1 LSRRSTQSVPP
12 SPPTGATAVSVSDAC
27 VVFSVATD
35 AEVAPRAVTAC
46 VSQSRPSTVITTGPA
61 KLASTLT
68 GSNSGNRNGP
78 GRSAA
83 SLAYGDERSP
93 EEARVGSAADV
104 SVLRRIRI
112 GGTVASVFTTTAT
125 EVGSFAQPAPTETAA
140 APSGQITEETPGDSG
155 VEGQVLWADG
165 RPTARQQIFL
175 KGAPKSP
182 NQTLQWVMRTD
193 DNGHFAF
200 KRIPAGTYMLT
211 NKIAGAPTWRLRVT
225 LAPGQTTTLDLSEAN
240 SAKVRDDFPGA

>member
-1 LSRRSTQSVPP
+1 MSLRVLVTVVALALVVGCT
-12 SPPTGATAVSVSDAC
+12 SPP
-27 VVFSVATD
+27 
-35 AEVAPRAVTAC
+35 P
-46 VSQSRPSTVITTGPA
+46 QGPA
-61 KLASTLT
+61 PAVRDAAADALAAVER
-68 GSNSGNRNGP
+68 GDWA
-78 GRSAA
+78 SAA
-83 SLAYGDERSP
+83 PLLRQALGRDPANAKLHYHLAVAASHLDLRDEAIQEFRWILANLAP
-93 EEARVGSAADV
+93 ELPEAQEARRWLTNAG
-104 SVLRRIRI
+104 VLAR
-112 GGTVASVFTTTAT
+112 
-125 EVGSFAQPAPTETAA
+125 PTETAA